1 MQNVAVIG
9 AGPGG
14 LVSAR
19 YLSQE
24 GFSPVIFDQNPHLG
38 GQWAAVPGTSGVW
51 PAMRTNTSRI
61 MTSFSD
67 LPHPPGTA
75 TYPTNQQMRAY
86 LENYAAK
93 FDLISAL
100 RLDTQ
105 VEEIV
110 RDESGPGWRVRSR
123 SKSGEAR
130 EEIFS
135 HVVIASGRYNKPMI
149 PEIPG
154 LITFAGKGGTSHTFD
169 YKHPEK
175 YRDLRVLVGGCAISA
190 LEIASDLAMLGAAK
204 VISSNRRMRYIIL
217 KLLAGV
223 PAEHRGFTRFS
234 ALAMESFSM
243 EANAQAFKDFVLSY
257 CGSPEEYGAPKPDD
271 NIFKAGIA
279 LSQHFL
285 PLVAEGRIAVK
296 PWIDKITGNEVHFT
310 DGTTETVDA
319 ILFGTGFT
327 LNLPFLSKEI
337 RDKLDLDEQHAD
349 LFQFTFHP
357 DLPNLAFIGMMELQ
371 GPYFPVL
378 ELQARWIA
386 YTWSG
391 KIPTVPRDL
400 MQAGIDAYR
409 ARRGGPKMVPMHIAA
424 ITFARAAGVEPNL
437 DQWPELAN
445 ALMFGPLSP
454 ISFRLNGHDNLADAA
469 TRVAEDAK
477 TFGAIPTPHLAPMQ
491 KAQLQALA
499 AARNNAAFTTFVEK
513 ACRTD

>member
-19 YLSQE
+19 YLRQE

-38 GQWAAVPGTSGVW
+38 GQWAAVPGSSGVW

-67 LPHPPGTA
+67 LRHPPGTA
-75 TYPTNQQMRAY
+75 TYPTNQEMRAY

-93 FDLISAL
+93 FDLLPTL
-100 RLDTQ
+100 RLNTK
-105 VEEIV
+105 VEEIR
-110 RDESGPGWRVRSR
+110 RDEAGFGWRVRSR
-123 SKSGEAR
+123 SKSGEGR
-130 EEIFS
+130 EELFS

-149 PEIPG
+149 PGIPG
-154 LITFAGKGGTSHTFD
+154 LDSFAGKGGVSHTFD

-204 VISSNRRMRYIIL
+204 VISSNRRMRYVVL

-223 PAEHRGFTRFS
+223 PAEHRGFTRFG
-234 ALAMESFSM
+234 ALAMESFPM
-243 EANAQAFKDFVLSY
+243 EVNAQAFKDFVLSY
-257 CGSPEEYGAPKPDD
+257 CGSPEEYGAPKPVD
-271 NIFKAGIA
+271 NIFEAGIA

-285 PLVAEGRIAVK
+285 PLVAEGRITVK
-296 PWIDKITGNEVHFT
+296 PWIDSIAASEVRFS

-319 ILFGTGFT
+319 ILFGTGFG

-337 RDKLDLDEQHAD
+337 RDKLDLDEHHAD

-391 KIPTVPRDL
+391 QVPVVPREQ
-400 MQAGIDAYR
+400 MEAGVTAYR
-409 ARRGGPKMVPMHIAA
+409 AHRGGPRMVPMHIAA
-424 ITFARAAGVEPNL
+424 ITFARAAGVEPDL
-437 DQWPELAN
+437 HQWPDLTR
-445 ALMFGPLSP
+445 ALLFGPLSP
-454 ISFRLNGHDNLADAA
+454 ISFRLNGHDSLADAA
-469 TRVAEDAK
+469 ARVTEDAK
-477 TFGAIPTPHLAPMQ
+477 TFGAIPTPQLPPMQ
-491 KAQLQALA
+491 KGQLQALA
-499 AARNNAAFTTFVEK
+499 ATRNDEAFSKFVENV
-513 ACRTD
+513 CRER